1 MKFCYVG
8 SGVAGGE
15 AEGAAPSPEYARGDI
30 AVGFNLVA
38 DEGGSVEALEAC
50 ARSLSAVA
58 VYGATSASSCHS
70 SSVRR
75 VRKRAVSASCS
86 RTASP
91 PSRRWSSGATG
102 HSQPRTRAPKAIE
115 RRSTRFGPASI
126 RQWSCP
132 GVGHDRPALPGAH
145 AGGAQCAPNSS
156 AGHER
161 QCSNLQAA
169 TRPPSFATSKTRR
182 TSSPR

>member
-15 AEGAAPSPEYARGDI
+15 AEGAAPSPEYVRGDI

-75 VRKRAVSASCS
+75 SSQTRRKHVMRNSLLPIITVMGVDVGMLVGSAIIVEAVFAWPGFGTLVVEAAKTRDYPVIQAAGFTIGVLVLAGSLVADF
-86 RTASP
+86 AY
-91 PSRRWSSGATG
+91 GLID
-102 HSQPRTRAPKAIE
+102 PRIR
-115 RRSTRFGPASI
+115 RRS
-126 RQWSCP
+126 
-132 GVGHDRPALPGAH
+132 
-145 AGGAQCAPNSS
+145 
-156 AGHER
+156 
-161 QCSNLQAA
+161 
-169 TRPPSFATSKTRR
+169 
-182 TSSPR
+182 